1 MLQLNSSGRISIFDV
16 LSYFSLYDW
25 PGENHTDEITE
36 LFGEITESFDE
47 ITELFLLWNNW
58 VIWWNNWV
66 ISPAKTKNK
75 TEKSKSEIPQI

>member
-47 ITELFLLWNNW
+47 ITELFLL
-58 VIWWNNWV
+58 
-66 ISPAKTKNK
+66 
-75 TEKSKSEIPQI
+75 